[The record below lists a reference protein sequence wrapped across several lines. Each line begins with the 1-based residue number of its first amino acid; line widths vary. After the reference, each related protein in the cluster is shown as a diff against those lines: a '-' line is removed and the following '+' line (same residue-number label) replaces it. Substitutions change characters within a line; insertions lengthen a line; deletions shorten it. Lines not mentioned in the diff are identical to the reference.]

1 MGDLTS
7 RSQDSKHSVA
17 VYCSPTA
24 PWQPPASTEPGTKT
38 LRSSRQA
45 SSPQIVRNPQT
56 VEASS
61 SPTTAEHAIIGRKQ
75 EAEASGSQ
83 SRCQSFCIVTFLCF
97 SRRADLR
104 FSLFREEGEL
114 ILEDT
119 KLEMMK
125 EDRMRYKKTI

>member
-7 RSQDSKHSVA
+7 RSQDSKHSAA

-38 LRSSRQA
+38 LRSPRLV
-45 SSPQIVRNPQT
+45 SSPQIIRNPRT

-61 SPTTAEHAIIGRKQ
+61 SPTTAEHALIGRKK
-75 EAEASGSQ
+75 EAEASGSL
-83 SRCQSFCIVTFLCF
+83 SRCQSFCIVAFLCF
-97 SRRADLR
+97 SHRADLL

-125 EDRMRYKKTI
+125 EDRMRCKKTI